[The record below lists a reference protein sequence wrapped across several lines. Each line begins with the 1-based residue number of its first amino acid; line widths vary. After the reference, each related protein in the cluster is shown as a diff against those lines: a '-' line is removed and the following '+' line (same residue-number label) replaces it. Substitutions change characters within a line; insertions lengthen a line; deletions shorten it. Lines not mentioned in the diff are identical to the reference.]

1 MQTGLPLEMDNIRPY
16 NSDYFLGDFQSLNGV
31 IHFSVT

>member
-16 NSDYFLGDFQSLNGV
+16 NSDCFLGDFRALDGV
-31 IHFSVT
+31 IHFPVM